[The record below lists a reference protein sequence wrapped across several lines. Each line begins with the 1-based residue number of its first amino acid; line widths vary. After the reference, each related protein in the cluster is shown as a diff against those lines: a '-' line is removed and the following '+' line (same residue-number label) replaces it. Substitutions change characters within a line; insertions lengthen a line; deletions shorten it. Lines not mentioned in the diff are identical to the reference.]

1 MEDRGLMIPE
11 RDWRKL
17 LAAASGDSAL
27 LYLFLRAGGD
37 LSQAQI
43 ALRMDRTRL
52 DCAVTSLQQL
62 GLWQEAP
69 KVLRPA
75 APPVYTEA
83 DLSRELHQESGFP
96 RLIGEV
102 QRRLG
107 KVLSTEELKVL
118 LSIYDYLGMPAEVI
132 SLLISYCLQR
142 ARNKGSLRQP
152 SIRTIEKEAYHWA
165 DLGIDTMEEAAS
177 YIQLQLER
185 QKKIGALRT
194 ALHLTDRKLTP
205 TEERYLS
212 QWLDWGFGNTEILM
226 AYEKTCLNT
235 GGLKWA
241 YMNSILSRWNAQGL
255 HDKAAIEAGDKVPTK
270 AAQSQKPTQWEKD
283 AIARMMGE
291 ETSGSQEG

>member
-194 ALHLTDRKLTP
+194 ALQLTDRKLTP

-255 HDKAAIEAGDKVPTK
+255 HDKVAIEAGDKVPTK
-270 AAQSQKPTQWEKD
+270 VAQSQKPTQWEKD